1 MQVLTALYALGALQK
16 KEAVTTASPSRNKL
30 HAFVGDKSFNV
41 SMQRYYTEALFVHF
55 LSQDSLPFEYT
66 LEELENPSYF
76 VVKDLFL
83 KLHNVSDE
91 IRK

>member
-1 MQVLTALYALGALQK
+1 
-16 KEAVTTASPSRNKL
+16 
-30 HAFVGDKSFNV
+30 
-41 SMQRYYTEALFVHF
+41 MQRYYTEALFVHF